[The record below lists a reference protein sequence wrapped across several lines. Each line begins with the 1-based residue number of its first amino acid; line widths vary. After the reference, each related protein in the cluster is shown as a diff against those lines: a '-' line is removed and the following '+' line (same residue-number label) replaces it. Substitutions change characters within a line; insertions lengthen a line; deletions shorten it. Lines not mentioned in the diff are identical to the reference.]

1 MGKHSLVL
9 VSNRN
14 EIRKF
19 ETLLTEINESFAM
32 PMEKFINFQIASSE
46 ALVNAIVHG
55 NKEDESKK
63 VYIDIITTDTSM
75 ELRIKDEGEGFE
87 MEKLPDPTD
96 DSNLLKEH
104 GRGIF
109 IIRSLVDEFHIESDK
124 TGTRMVL
131 LMAK

>member
-1 MGKHSLVL
+1 LANHSLVL

-14 EIRKF
+14 EILKF
-19 ETLLTEINESFAM
+19 EKLLSEVNEIFGM

-63 VYIDIITTDTSM
+63 VFIDIITTEHSL

-87 MEKLPDPTD
+87 MGKIPEPNEESIYIKSTA
-96 DSNLLKEH
+96 EE
-104 GRGIF
+104 F
-109 IIRSLVDEFHIESDK
+109 ILSVSR
-124 TGTRMVL
+124 R
-131 LMAK
+131 